1 MTRGCPDPLPAC
13 HMSRLPRVD
22 HADLLVSA
30 SSKSSSIR
38 LASAADQPAVESI
51 VAKSYG
57 KYVARIGRKPGPM
70 LDNYGSLIDQ
80 GFVHVLDNA
89 GQIDGLV
96 VLVPEAEAM
105 LLNNVAVRPEAQ
117 GQGFGRLLL
126 EFAEASARR
135 AGFRSIRLYTHEMM
149 TENLALYAR
158 RGFVETHR
166 AEEEGLHRVF
176 MSKRLRSS
184 LPSVS

>member
-1 MTRGCPDPLPAC
+1 M
-13 HMSRLPRVD
+13 
-22 HADLLVSA
+22 SA
-30 SSKSSSIR
+30 SPKQPSIR
-38 LASAADQPAVESI
+38 LASAADRPAVEEI
-51 VAKSYG
+51 VAASYG

-70 LDNYGSLIDQ
+70 LDDYGSLIDQ
-80 GFVHVLDNA
+80 GFVYVLDNA

-96 VLVPEAEAM
+96 VLVPEAETM
-105 LLNNVAVRPEAQ
+105 LLDNVAVRPEAQ
-117 GQGFGRLLL
+117 GQGLGRLLL
-126 EFAEASARR
+126 DFAEAAAWR

-158 RGFVETHR
+158 MGFVETHR

-176 MSKRLRSS
+176 MSKRLQSG